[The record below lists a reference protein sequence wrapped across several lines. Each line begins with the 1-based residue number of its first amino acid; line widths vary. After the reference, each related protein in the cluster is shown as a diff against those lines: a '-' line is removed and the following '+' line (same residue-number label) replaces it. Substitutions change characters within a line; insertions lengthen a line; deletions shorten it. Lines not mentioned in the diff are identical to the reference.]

1 MVNTPQTDTIDP
13 VDPFIA
19 NLYRAWLS
27 VPTDQFR
34 PWALTEMGRV
44 VDFDG
49 ALWGSGTARRWRFHT
64 LTIMGVPPEFPKILE
79 QTTRINPIIPR
90 MLQNLDTPID
100 MASVISDDEFFSS
113 EIYHRA
119 FAPFGIQ
126 RILSTAHLERRSGL
140 YSLVSVYRKNR
151 EHLFTEQDKARQKR
165 TTYHLFN
172 AASHAFFAHLMRTG
186 TARPHNSASAV
197 VDAEGVFHEAQPR
210 FLDMIEERFPARR
223 AADGL
228 PFQVPAPGTT
238 ATFQDLMLSCSP
250 LGDLLLLTLWPAG
263 PLDRLTAREREI
275 VNCVAQGLSFKQ
287 AAKKVGV
294 APSTVANHLY
304 RVYRKLGVYSRTE
317 LAALVYPS
325 S

>member
-1 MVNTPQTDTIDP
+1 MVKTAQIEAIDP
-13 VDPFIA
+13 ADPFIA
-19 NLYRAWLS
+19 SLYRSGLS

-34 PWALTEMGRV
+34 SWAMEEMRKV
-44 VDFDG
+44 VEFDG
-49 ALWGSGTARRWRFHT
+49 ALWGSGTAGRWKFHT
-64 LTIMGVPPEFPKILE
+64 VTILGVPPEYPKILE

-90 MLQNLDTPID
+90 ILQNLDTPID
-100 MASVISDDEFFSS
+100 MASVVSDDEFFTS
-113 EIYHRA
+113 EIYLRA
-119 FAPFGIQ
+119 FAPFGIE

-140 YSLVSVYRKNR
+140 YSLVSVYRKDR
-151 EHLFTEQDKARQKR
+151 SKLFSELDKARQKR

-197 VDAEGVFHEAQPR
+197 VDAEGTFHEAQPR
-210 FLDMIEERFPARR
+210 FLDLLEERFPTRR

-228 PFQVPAPGTT
+228 PFKLPEPGTT
-238 ATFQDLMLSCSP
+238 VNFQDLMLSSTP
-250 LGDLLLLTLWPAG
+250 LGDLFLLTLWPAG

-317 LAALVYPS
+317 LAALVYPAQ
-325 S
+325 